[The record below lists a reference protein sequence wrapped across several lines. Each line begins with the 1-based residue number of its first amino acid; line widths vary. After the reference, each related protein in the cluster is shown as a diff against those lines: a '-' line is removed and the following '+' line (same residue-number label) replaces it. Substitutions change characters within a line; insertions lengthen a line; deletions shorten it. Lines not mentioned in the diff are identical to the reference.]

1 MQLFCLFCEINVL
14 HHTVCNRWIGDKA
27 YVPPFGSQVDVVLFR
42 RCPAAASAATYYCL
56 PLTLNWLARSLLSV
70 LEQLVAFCK
79 RHWLQP
85 WTKIFIMN
93 NNNNNNSTRFSSVN
107 NNNNNNNNSTTG
119 SSSKCNSFCDSC
131 NTGNGKPSLSQQQPP
146 PIQVTAKV
154 LFGSV
159 TAISALN
166 AERKKK
172 T

>member
-1 MQLFCLFCEINVL
+1 MQFFFYEIDVYYVLPPYATGELGIKRTSPRLDQSGGGAFSTLPCCCE
-14 HHTVCNRWIGDKA
+14 CC
-27 YVPPFGSQVDVVLFR
+27 YS
-42 RCPAAASAATYYCL
+42 YCL

-107 NNNNNNNNSTTG
+107 NNNNNNNNTSTG
-119 SSSKCNSFCDSC
+119 NGSKCSSFCDSC
-131 NTGNGKPSLSQQQPP
+131 NTGKPSLSQQQPP